1 LLLLTGQR
9 LIEVGAMCG
18 SELNG
23 NNSLWHIPGART
35 KNHRARLLPLPVMAR
50 EIIDDAP
57 KIDGRDLVFTISG
70 KSGPSN

>member
-1 LLLLTGQR
+1 
-9 LIEVGAMCG
+9 
-18 SELNG
+18 
-23 NNSLWHIPGART
+23 
-35 KNHRARLLPLPVMAR
+35 LPVMAR